1 MANVQDVANFFIEIG
16 QAQAENG
23 SGDPVTPMQLEKL
36 LYFAQGWHLAKF
48 GTPLFEDDF
57 KAWKY
62 GPVIPDIYH
71 KYKVYGR
78 SGIMREGAPCAVEH
92 FTPEEYKLLLDVA
105 REYMRY
111 SASGLV
117 QLSHEKGAPWDK
129 ADSNG
134 TIPKEEIKECFAGC
148 DPLPSFDDLLEG
160 YPVEIL

>member
-16 QAQAENG
+16 QAQVENE

-57 KAWKY
+57 EAWQY
-62 GPVIPDIYH
+62 GPVIPEMYR
-71 KYKVYGR
+71 KYRIYGR
-78 SGIMREGAPCAVEH
+78 NGILREGAPCAAERLS
-92 FTPEEYKLLLDVA
+92 PEDYELLLDVA

-117 QLSHEKGAPWDK
+117 QLSHEKGAPWDSTG
-129 ADSNG
+129 SNG
-134 TIPKEEIKECFAGC
+134 TISKDAIKEYFSKCE
-148 DPLPSFDDLLEG
+148 PLSSFDDIIEG
-160 YPVEIL
+160 YPVEVL